1 MRLRRPRRMYKCDSP
16 GCIWP
21 IQIGSGFTLRQKS
34 NPDRLTLGFLNL
46 IWRRNA
52 MHLHWIVKNTF
63 FFKQLLK
70 RNGDLNLVCNSF
82 SIILPWCVYTAA
94 KSQSGSDLDSTWFD
108 PVHFIQV
115 WFRPPPPP
123 HSSVLTENLH
133 GLLRGSHCS
142 ISCGPRG
149 RSDRTHLATVRFL
162 APCVC
167 SFSSKALPR
176 RLWRLSAKTNV
187 SVKDVSC
194 AETQKQNEDW
204 KKVLKWHNNSGNS
217 WVHTGGLA

>member
-16 GCIWP
+16 GWILP

-115 WFRPPPPP
+115 WFRPPHPPHPPP
-123 HSSVLTENLH
+123 SLVVGTH
-133 GLLRGSHCS
+133 GELAWASEGQPLLNLLRAE
-142 ISCGPRG
+142 GP
-149 RSDRTHLATVRFL
+149 
-162 APCVC
+162 
-167 SFSSKALPR
+167 
-176 RLWRLSAKTNV
+176 
-187 SVKDVSC
+187 
-194 AETQKQNEDW
+194 
-204 KKVLKWHNNSGNS
+204 
-217 WVHTGGLA
+217 